1 MKSVMED
8 AASMGIQD
16 GTNLTSVF
24 QNADQADNLKDV
36 MSVAKQSLGTDDGT
50 GGKTFDSSQASILA
64 STLQN
69 ADKADSMKSVMDDA
83 ASMGIQDGA
92 NLTSVFQ
99 NADQADNLKEV
110 MSVAKE
116 SLGTDDGTGGKL

>member
-1 MKSVMED
+1 MQVAAKALGTDDGSGTKKLGSEQASVMASTLQNADKADSMKSVMDD

-36 MSVAKQSLGTDDGT
+36 MSVAKESLGTDHE
-50 GGKTFDSSQASILA
+50 GGKIFDSSQASILA

-69 ADKADSMKSVMDDA
+69 ADKADSMK
-83 ASMGIQDGA
+83 
-92 NLTSVFQ
+92 
-99 NADQADNLKEV
+99 
-110 MSVAKE
+110 
-116 SLGTDDGTGGKL
+116 